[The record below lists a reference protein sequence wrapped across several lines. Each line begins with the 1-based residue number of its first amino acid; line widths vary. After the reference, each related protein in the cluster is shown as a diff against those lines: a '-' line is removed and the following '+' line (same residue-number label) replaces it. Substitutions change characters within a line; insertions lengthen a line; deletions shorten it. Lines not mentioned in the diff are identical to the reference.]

1 MAVLGYGGGGS
12 WIRRT
17 RINGDAWEPVDV
29 PLGEESEAYAIDILS
44 GSTVKRTLTSSTP
57 SVLYPAA
64 DELADFGVAQTT
76 LSISVAQLST
86 TVGCGYAAAAV
97 LTP

>member
-1 MAVLGYGGGGS
+1 MFS

-29 PLGEESEAYAIDILS
+29 PLGEESEAYALDILS
-44 GSTVKRTLTSSTP
+44 GSTVKRTLTSNAP
-57 SVLYPAA
+57 SVLYAAA
-64 DELADFGVAQTT
+64 DELTDFGSAQST
-76 LSISVAQLST
+76 LSISIAQLST
-86 TVGCGYAAAAV
+86 TVGRGYATAGV